1 MKMGPQDTVWITG
14 AAGAN
19 GPRQSSISWTI
30 ARYKVMTSDIEIDVS
45 NLHEVLNFAESYRP
59 DFVINCAALA
69 SRTEAD
75 ENPDKA
81 YKVNALGARNLAIAS
96 NNVGATMVHLSTD
109 DLFPENADRAFN
121 EFDATNPPHVY
132 GKSKQAGE
140 RFVNELN
147 QHHIIVR
154 SSWVYTARP
163 DDLLGRALLASAQGK
178 TVPVPANQFA
188 CPTSVDHVRQVRHR
202 RHGVRRVRHVPA
214 ACTGVTSRFEFFERA
229 FVLAGQPT
237 GNLRGTAN
245 PWQGY
250 RIELDDMMA
259 RLTGVYEFPTWEDD
273 LATFAAEHDLAAL
286 ARGAQE

>member
-14 AAGAN
+14 AAGRMGQAIEHFLDH
-19 GPRQSSISWTI
+19 S
-30 ARYKVMTSDIEIDVS
+30 RYKAITSDIEIDVS
-45 NLHEVLNFAESYRP
+45 NLHKVLNFAESYRP

-109 DLFPENADRAFN
+109 DLFPENADHAFN
-121 EFDATNPPHVY
+121 
-132 GKSKQAGE
+132 
-140 RFVNELN
+140 
-147 QHHIIVR
+147 
-154 SSWVYTARP
+154 
-163 DDLLGRALLASAQGK
+163 GRARLASAQGK

-188 CPTSVDHVRQVRHR
+188 CPTSVDTFAKFVIAAMESDEFGTFH
-202 RHGVRRVRHVPA
+202 A

-229 FVLAGQPT
+229 FALAGQPT

-273 LATFAAEHDLAAL
+273 IATFAAAHDLAAL

>member
-1 MKMGPQDTVWITG
+1 MRLGPQETVWITG
-14 AAGAN
+14 AAGRMGQAIEHALDH
-19 GPRQSSISWTI
+19 S
-30 ARYKVMTSDIEIDVS
+30 RYKVVTTDAGIDVTD
-45 NLHEVLNFAESYRP
+45 LHEIMNYAESYRP

-75 ENPDKA
+75 EDPDKA

-96 NNVGATMVHLSTD
+96 NGVGATLVHLSTD
-109 DLFPENADRAFN
+109 DLFPENADHAFN

-140 RFVNELN
+140 RFVRELC
-147 QHHIIVR
+147 QRHIIVR
-154 SSWVYTARP
+154 SSWVYTAQP
-163 DDLLGRALLASAQGK
+163 DDLLGRALKASAQGK

-188 CPTSVDHVRQVRHR
+188 CPTSADTFARFVLAVMESDEFGTFH
-202 RHGVRRVRHVPA
+202 A

-229 FVLAGQPT
+229 FALAGQPT

-245 PWQGY
+245 PRQGY

-259 RLTGVYEFPTWEDD
+259 RLTGVFAMPTWEDD
-273 LATFAAEHDLAAL
+273 LAAFAAEHDLAAL
-286 ARGAQE
+286 ACTE

>member
-14 AAGAN
+14 AAGRMGQAIEHFLDH
-19 GPRQSSISWTI
+19 S
-30 ARYKVMTSDIEIDVS
+30 RYKVMTSDIEIDVS

-69 SRTEAD
+69 SRTE
-75 ENPDKA
+75 
-81 YKVNALGARNLAIAS
+81 
-96 NNVGATMVHLSTD
+96 
-109 DLFPENADRAFN
+109 NADHAFN

-188 CPTSVDHVRQVRHR
+188 CPTSVDTFAKFVIAAMESDEFGTFH
-202 RHGVRRVRHVPA
+202 A

-229 FVLAGQPT
+229 FALAGQPT

-273 LATFAAEHDLAAL
+273 LAAFAAEHDLAAL
-286 ARGAQE
+286 ARSAQE

>member
-1 MKMGPQDTVWITG
+1 MRLGPQETVWIAG
-14 AAGAN
+14 AAGRMGQAIEHALDH
-19 GPRQSSISWTI
+19 S
-30 ARYKVMTSDIEIDVS
+30 RYKVVTTDAEIDVTD
-45 NLHEVLNFAESYRP
+45 LHEIMNYAESYRP

-75 ENPDKA
+75 EDPDKA

-96 NNVGATMVHLSTD
+96 NGVGATLVHLSTD
-109 DLFPENADRAFN
+109 DLFPENADHAFN

-140 RFVNELN
+140 RFVRELC
-147 QHHIIVR
+147 QRHIIVR
-154 SSWVYTARP
+154 SSWVYTAQP
-163 DDLLGRALLASAQGK
+163 NDLLGRALKASAQGK

-188 CPTSVDHVRQVRHR
+188 CPTSADTFARFVLAVMESDEFGTFH
-202 RHGVRRVRHVPA
+202 A

-229 FVLAGQPT
+229 FALAGQPT

-245 PWQGY
+245 PRQGY

-259 RLTGVYEFPTWEDD
+259 RLTGVFAMPTWEDD
-273 LATFAAEHDLAAL
+273 LAAFTAEHDLAAL
-286 ARGAQE
+286 ACTE

>member
-1 MKMGPQDTVWITG
+1 MRLGPQETVWITG
-14 AAGAN
+14 AAGRMGQAIEHALDH
-19 GPRQSSISWTI
+19 S
-30 ARYKVMTSDIEIDVS
+30 RYKVVTTDAEIDVTD
-45 NLHEVLNFAESYRP
+45 LHEIMNYAESYRP

-75 ENPDKA
+75 EDPDKA

-96 NNVGATMVHLSTD
+96 NGVGATLVHLSTD
-109 DLFPENADRAFN
+109 DLFPENADHAFN

-140 RFVNELN
+140 RFVRELC
-147 QHHIIVR
+147 QRHIIVR
-154 SSWVYTARP
+154 SSWVYTAQP
-163 DDLLGRALLASAQGK
+163 DDLLGRALKASAQGK

-188 CPTSVDHVRQVRHR
+188 CPTSADTFARFVLAVMESDEFGTFH
-202 RHGVRRVRHVPA
+202 A

-229 FVLAGQPT
+229 FALAGQPT

-245 PWQGY
+245 PRQGY

-259 RLTGVYEFPTWEDD
+259 RLTGVFAMPTWEDD
-273 LATFAAEHDLAAL
+273 LAAFAAEHDLAAL
-286 ARGAQE
+286 AGTE

>member
-1 MKMGPQDTVWITG
+1 MRLGPQETVWIAG
-14 AAGAN
+14 AAGRMGQAIEHALDH
-19 GPRQSSISWTI
+19 SL
-30 ARYKVMTSDIEIDVS
+30 YKVVTTDAEIDVTD
-45 NLHEVLNFAESYRP
+45 LHEIMNYAESYRP

-75 ENPDKA
+75 EDPDKA

-96 NNVGATMVHLSTD
+96 NGVGATLVHLSTD
-109 DLFPENADRAFN
+109 DLFPENADHAFN

-140 RFVNELN
+140 RFVRELC
-147 QHHIIVR
+147 QRHIIVR
-154 SSWVYTARP
+154 SSWVYTAQP
-163 DDLLGRALLASAQGK
+163 NDLLGRALKASAQGK

-188 CPTSVDHVRQVRHR
+188 CPTSADTFARFVLAVMESDEFGTFH
-202 RHGVRRVRHVPA
+202 A

-229 FVLAGQPT
+229 FALAGQPT

-245 PWQGY
+245 PRQGY

-259 RLTGVYEFPTWEDD
+259 RLTGVFAMPTWEDD
-273 LATFAAEHDLAAL
+273 LAAFTAEHDLAAL
-286 ARGAQE
+286 ACTE

>member
-1 MKMGPQDTVWITG
+1 MRLGPQETVWIAG
-14 AAGAN
+14 AAGRMGQAIEHALDH
-19 GPRQSSISWTI
+19 S
-30 ARYKVMTSDIEIDVS
+30 RYKVVTTDAEIDVTD
-45 NLHEVLNFAESYRP
+45 LHKIMNYAESYRP

-75 ENPDKA
+75 EDPDKA

-96 NNVGATMVHLSTD
+96 NGVGATLVHLSTD
-109 DLFPENADRAFN
+109 DLFPENADHAFN

-140 RFVNELN
+140 RFVRELC
-147 QHHIIVR
+147 QRHIIVR
-154 SSWVYTARP
+154 SSWVYTAQP
-163 DDLLGRALLASAQGK
+163 DDLLGRALKASTQGK

-188 CPTSVDHVRQVRHR
+188 CPTSADTFARFVLAVMESDEFGTFH
-202 RHGVRRVRHVPA
+202 A

-229 FVLAGQPT
+229 FALAGQPT

-245 PWQGY
+245 PRQGY

-259 RLTGVYEFPTWEDD
+259 RLTGVFAMPTWEDD
-273 LATFAAEHDLAAL
+273 LAAFAAEHDLAAL
-286 ARGAQE
+286 ACTE

>member
-1 MKMGPQDTVWITG
+1 MRLGPQETVWIAG
-14 AAGAN
+14 AAGRMGQAIEHALDH
-19 GPRQSSISWTI
+19 S
-30 ARYKVMTSDIEIDVS
+30 RYKVVTTDAEIDVTD
-45 NLHEVLNFAESYRP
+45 LHEIMNYAESYRP

-75 ENPDKA
+75 EDPDKA

-96 NNVGATMVHLSTD
+96 NGVGATLVHLSTD
-109 DLFPENADRAFN
+109 DLFPENADHAFN

-140 RFVNELN
+140 RFVRELC
-147 QHHIIVR
+147 QRHIIVR
-154 SSWVYTARP
+154 SSWVYTAQP
-163 DDLLGRALLASAQGK
+163 DDLLGRALKASAQGK

-188 CPTSVDHVRQVRHR
+188 CPTSADTFARFVLAVMESDEFGTFH
-202 RHGVRRVRHVPA
+202 A

-229 FVLAGQPT
+229 FALAGQPT

-245 PWQGY
+245 PRQGY

-259 RLTGVYEFPTWEDD
+259 RLTGVFAMPTWEDD
-273 LATFAAEHDLAAL
+273 LAAFTAEHDLAAL
-286 ARGAQE
+286 ACTE

>member
-1 MKMGPQDTVWITG
+1 MRLGPQETVWIAG
-14 AAGAN
+14 AAGRMGQAIEHALDH
-19 GPRQSSISWTI
+19 S
-30 ARYKVMTSDIEIDVS
+30 RYKVVTTDAEIDVTD
-45 NLHEVLNFAESYRP
+45 LHEIMNYAESYRP

-75 ENPDKA
+75 EDPDKA

-96 NNVGATMVHLSTD
+96 NGVGATLVHLSTD
-109 DLFPENADRAFN
+109 DLFPENADHAFN

-140 RFVNELN
+140 RFVRELC
-147 QHHIIVR
+147 QRHIIVR
-154 SSWVYTARP
+154 SSWVYTAQP
-163 DDLLGRALLASAQGK
+163 DDLLGRALKASTQGK

-188 CPTSVDHVRQVRHR
+188 CPTSADTFARFVLAVMESDEFGTFH
-202 RHGVRRVRHVPA
+202 A

-229 FVLAGQPT
+229 FALAGQPT

-245 PWQGY
+245 PRQGY

-259 RLTGVYEFPTWEDD
+259 RLTGVFAMPTWEDD
-273 LATFAAEHDLAAL
+273 LAAFAAEHDLAAL
-286 ARGAQE
+286 ACTE